1 MLVQNLAFKCC
12 LSLFVTEYRAFLSS
26 LFLIYLVFRYEQDGY
41 QSFRQAVCDQRCRNY
56 CE

>member
-1 MLVQNLAFKCC
+1 MEMLVQNLAFKCC

-41 QSFRQAVCDQRCRNY
+41 QSFRQAVCD
-56 CE
+56 